1 MKIKTLLITSALA
14 AVSAFTT
21 NAEPINVTAAWP
33 LGVASAEEI
42 KSEVSNENIT
52 ATFNIGADIAGIATR
67 DAVNNDKTETFFTA
81 TAFQV
86 KDRTT
91 DAEKGNVNDNEYIEF
106 VITPTAGSFVP
117 KKISFYA
124 GNFGFGDGRYSIS
137 VFDEDQNIV
146 IAQEETPARPEE
158 KRGVN
163 SIEDCFKSHSIS
175 GFNATDKSVSI
186 RINLWNRNT
195 GSGKRIGFKDV
206 IIEGVFYANG
216 DAPVQPEIPDGA
228 VVAPFNYGSFYDVT
242 KAECTVANFKVTD
255 SDQYIENTKKGTIV
269 NFPFYVT
276 EESDLFFYIETG
288 AKDNSVAW
296 LKIYL
301 DNEYLGEHEV
311 KNTTNF
317 AKYDASTVLKMPT
330 LQAGKHVLRIE
341 RDEERSTL
349 SYAGNWHIGFYSKD
363 VYDHAS
369 ISPAYAK
376 FTNCQSADKIEV
388 GWIKDGSSIEY
399 KVFVPEAGSYAL
411 NIRVT
416 NHNTGTCTVS
426 IAEEGISVPFSTA
439 IESRSDIRQI
449 ALGDINTPGIKTLR
463 LEFTADHQNYI
474 ANYDN
479 LGLERTGDVSGIA
492 DVEAAEVVAVE
503 YYNLQGVRVEGGARG
518 TLIRVS
524 TDANGSRKA
533 EKVIVR

>member
-1 MKIKTLLITSALA
+1 MKIKTLLITAALA
-14 AVSAFTT
+14 SVSVFTV
-21 NAEPINVTAAWP
+21 NAEEVTATWA
-33 LGVASAEEI
+33 LGSKVLSDI
-42 KSEVSNENIT
+42 QTGTVSNADFLKDAILTVGSNIKVT
-52 ATFNIGADIAGIATR
+52 DGNLKATNKVTSTNGEF
-67 DAVNNDKTETFFTA
+67 TFT
-81 TAFQV
+81 
-86 KDRTT
+86 
-91 DAEKGNVNDNEYIEF
+91 
-106 VITPTAGSFVP
+106 
-117 KKISFYA
+117 
-124 GNFGFGDGRYSIS
+124 NFGFNAAPTDDGNSAITFSVTACQDLTLKSIS
-137 VFDEDQNIV
+137 LLIGGDKTVYTIPFTYSVNDIENALESIKIAKRENDNTTKDFSQKFDVNKVISSDSKVTFTVCPKDGKESGINIANV
-146 IAQEETPARPEE
+146 VLTFASESETPVDPE
-158 KRGVN
+158 K
-163 SIEDCFKSHSIS
+163 
-175 GFNATDKSVSI
+175 
-186 RINLWNRNT
+186 
-195 GSGKRIGFKDV
+195 
-206 IIEGVFYANG
+206 
-216 DAPVQPEIPDGA
+216 PEIPEGA

-311 KNTTNF
+311 KNTTDF

-330 LQAGKHVLRIE
+330 LQTGKHVLRIE

-349 SYAGNWHIGFYSKD
+349 NYAGNWHIGFYSKD

-369 ISPAYAK
+369 ISPEYAK
-376 FTNCQSADKIEV
+376 FTNCKSADNIEV

-411 NIRVT
+411 NIGIT
-416 NHNTGTCTVS
+416 NHNTGICTAS
-426 IAEEGISVPFSTA
+426 IAEEDISVPFSTS

-463 LEFTADHQNYI
+463 LEFTADHQDYI

-503 YYNLQGVRVEGGARG
+503 YYNLQGVRVEAGARG